1 VSLRAGQTEAT
12 VATSLP
18 DERPQR
24 AATPA
29 AGRDV
34 ADGDLQRE
42 PVLYVDDARYRRLWS
57 LLKESRAH
65 SGGADVVSNDELA
78 RVLYH
83 EARLL
88 DDKYYDKWLG
98 LFTAECLYWVPNRSD
113 PGDPRLETGIYL
125 DDRRRLLDR
134 VAALRTGHLHA
145 QNPPSRTR
153 RMLTNIEQWTLSDG
167 SFRARANV
175 VIWETRKGRTR
186 AHPGWQAYEV
196 VRDDSGA
203 LRLATKIVCLLD
215 CDAPQGNYSFI
226 L

>member
-1 VSLRAGQTEAT
+1 MSVRAGQPKAT
-12 VATSLP
+12 AVTSSP
-18 DERPQR
+18 GECRQR
-24 AATPA
+24 AQTPA

-34 ADGDLQRE
+34 AGEDLPRE
-42 PVLYVDDARYRRLWS
+42 PVLYVDDERYRRLWS

-65 SGGADVVSNDELA
+65 SGCADAVTSDELA

-88 DDKYYDKWLG
+88 DDKYYDEWLA

-175 VIWETRKGRTR
+175 VIWESRKGRTR
-186 AHPGWQAYEV
+186 AYPGWQAYEV
-196 VRDDSGA
+196 VRDDSGT

-215 CDAPQGNYSFI
+215 CEAPQGNYSFI